1 MFKPKER
8 RMIKSIIVV
17 LILVVLMTIGLLCS
31 ASGNVNDNS
40 YALAGDYKYDPMQDV
55 YKIAI
60 YDNGDVEVITGQG
73 YIHQLGDDTV
83 VITNLGKRELISKI
97 QNRFE

>member
-1 MFKPKER
+1 MA
-8 RMIKSIIVV
+8 
-17 LILVVLMTIGLLCS
+17 IGLLYG
-31 ASGNVNDNS
+31 ASKNINNDG
-40 YALAGDYKYDPMQDV
+40 YAIAGDYKYDPMQDV

-73 YIHQLGDDTV
+73 YIHQLSDDTV
-83 VITNLGKRELISKI
+83 VITSLEKRELISII